1 MENEKKEAVS
11 KDLLPEEEPTLTKK
25 KKKGTEIP
33 VPDDL
38 AFVSIRHVNKIYYN
52 KVQAV
57 FDFNLEIQPHE
68 FIVLVG
74 PSGCGKSTTLR
85 MIAGLEEITSG
96 QLWIDGKYANNLP
109 PKDRGLAMVFQSYA
123 LYPHM
128 SVYDN
133 MAFGLKMRHIPK
145 EEIDKRVR
153 NAAKILQI
161 EQFLDRRPKALS
173 GGQRQRVALGRAL
186 VRHAKLFL
194 MDEPLSNL
202 DAKLRVQMR
211 AEIVKLHEAQR
222 ATTIYVTHDQTE
234 AMTMA
239 SRIVVMKLG
248 RIQQIGSPID
258 IYNNPA
264 NLFVA
269 TFIGSPSMNIMKV
282 SYENGKL
289 TTSDNHILTLD
300 NSFVE
305 ASNAFY
311 NKRVDIDREAII
323 DLKKQIEDLKL
334 LPAKNKR
341 EQDKIAKDKAE
352 LDSKLSGYL
361 KEVVF
366 DQNAKD
372 NRKHDVAFGI
382 RPENI
387 HLEPDTNQKAEDGFD
402 LTVTVAE
409 LLGHDY
415 YVHADFGGIDLVFK
429 VPVIKPIKMG
439 DKIRVYFH
447 TKSAHLFD
455 PICEERIK

>member
-38 AFVSIRHVNKIYYN
+38 AFVSIRHINKIYDN

-211 AEIVKLHEAQR
+211 AEIVKLHEAQH

-334 LPAKNKR
+334 LPAKYKR

>member
-25 KKKGTEIP
+25 KKKGTEIS

-38 AFVSIRHVNKIYYN
+38 AFVSIRHVNKIYDN

-211 AEIVKLHEAQR
+211 AEIVKLHEAQH

-341 EQDKIAKDKAE
+341 EKDKIAKDKAE
-352 LDSKLSGYL
+352 LDSKLLGYL